1 MFNSKIL
8 ILLFFLSLAFLSAC
22 AHPTTS
28 YQINASNTAQ
38 LSSFKGSA
46 SQKISVGEISKV
58 ASRID
63 MKCRMGDITFDA
75 NESIESYI
83 RNALVDELKAANI
96 YSESSNKQLKS
107 NIDSVSLSTFHA
119 VELITPAAQQFLD
132 SKWNI
137 TMTFNGGGIDSFTI
151 PSIYLF
157 PTREGFFDAVCENPR
172 KKFSEAVG
180 NLIKILFKH
189 PSFISFL
196 NEDKK

>member
-1 MFNSKIL
+1 MRAIHLNIWIL
-8 ILLFFLSLAFLSAC
+8 VLVSFFINGC

-28 YQINASNTAQ
+28 YQINVSNTAQ
-38 LSSFKGSA
+38 LSSIKGSA
-46 SQKISVGEISKV
+46 SPKISVGEISKV

-96 YSESSNKQLKS
+96 YSESSNKQLTS

-119 VELITPAAQQFLD
+119 VEIITPAAQQFLD

-137 TMTFNGGGIDSFTI
+137 TMTFNGDGIDPFTI

-172 KKFSEAVG
+172 KKFSEAVA

-189 PSFISFL
+189 PSFTKFIT
-196 NEDKK
+196 N